1 MGTHRGRKLDL
12 QHPRAALT
20 FDDVVKAFCI
30 HGQQVYPVAS
40 APASIF
46 KAAVLTLV
54 PHWKDSSTY
63 GEALA
68 SKEIDV
74 VTRWWLL
81 CALADAGQAMKLYGS
96 REEAEQAMSDQGLLD
111 QSATIAR

>member
-20 FDDVVKAFCI
+20 FDDVMKAFYI
-30 HGQQVYPVAS
+30 HGQQIYPIAS

-46 KAAVLTLV
+46 KAAVLALV

-81 CALADAGQAMKLYGS
+81 CALADAGQAMTLYGS
-96 REEAEQAMSDQGLLD
+96 REQAEQAMSDQG
-111 QSATIAR
+111 QCAQV